1 MKHEANRYP
10 LTGFCDRLK
19 QAREE
24 AGLSKKELGRQVNI
38 SRHTVISY
46 ENGDNT
52 PTLTI
57 IAKIAVVLK
66 VSLDWLA
73 YGKEK

>member
-10 LTGFCDRLK
+10 PYGFADRLK
-19 QAREE
+19 KARED
-24 AGLSKKELGRQVNI
+24 KKIGKGELADRVHI
-38 SRHTVISY
+38 SRETVKSY
-46 ENGDNT
+46 ENGDNA

-57 IAKIAVVLK
+57 IAKIAVVLE

-73 YGKEK
+73 YGKDK